1 MSIDLDEVLRAL
13 EMNNPYLNFYLNKKT
28 GKISVVS
35 SLNNDDGANTM
46 EQDTDMF
53 IRLPATKDLD
63 MLHIMHEFLPLM
75 KNPTQRAAIATSLDA
90 GHSLKQLEDELA
102 DMDMRQ
108 HWYTFQ
114 NMKYRDFAMEW
125 CKSNGLDYE

>member
-35 SLNNDDGANTM
+35 SLSEDADTKSM
-46 EQDTDMF
+46 EQDTDTF

-63 MLHIMHEFLPLM
+63 MLHMMQEFLPLM
-75 KNPTQRAAIATSLDA
+75 KDPAQRTTIAASLDA

-125 CKSNGLDYE
+125 CKTNGLAYE